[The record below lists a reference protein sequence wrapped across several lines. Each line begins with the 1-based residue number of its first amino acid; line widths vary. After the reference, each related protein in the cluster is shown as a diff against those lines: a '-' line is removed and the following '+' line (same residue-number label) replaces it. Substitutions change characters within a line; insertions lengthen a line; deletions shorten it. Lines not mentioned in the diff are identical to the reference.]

1 MASTGELDVRDMH
14 VEADGS
20 FEVIVSKDKC
30 EGNWLPLAE
39 DSSMLLVRQT
49 FLDRTSEEPAKVKIE
64 TLDGPA
70 KPPLAETQNIAAALT
85 RAAVTGNCR
94 LLLIGLRYSGAI
106 ISIRS
111 TRLIRQCSL
120 EPVAMR

>member
-1 MASTGELDVRDMH
+1 MH

-20 FEVIVSKDKC
+20 FEVIVSKDKQ

-49 FLDRTSEEPAKVKIE
+49 FLDRTSEEPAKVQIE

-70 KPPLAETQNIAAALT
+70 TPPLAETQNIAAALT
-85 RAAVTGNCR
+85 RSTTLCR
-94 LLLIGLRYSGAI
+94 ELQNFLLIGLRYLGAI

-111 TRLIRQCSL
+111 TRLIRQCSS
-120 EPVAMR
+120 EPAAMR